1 MEITKEQALEDFGLS
16 QKEVQV
22 YLKLLRIGESTVSK
36 LSKETGIN
44 RVTIY
49 DILKY
54 LSAKGL
60 VSSTVKNN
68 VKVFTPADPKTILQ
82 ILEERKNKIATVLDA
97 LEKEKEITI
106 ETPRLEFYEGRDGMK
121 ALMWDIIKTK
131 KPLLSFSTE
140 YGVSQFLK
148 YCVPNFVKDRV
159 KAGIEIKHITS
170 SQERYKEWKKK
181 DKEELRQTK
190 LFKNLKIPSHIYVYG
205 NKVAILNIHH
215 EKPSGVLIENTEF
228 SKSLANIFNII
239 WEQAK

>member
-68 VKVFTPADPKTILQ
+68 VKVFSPANPKTILQ
-82 ILEERKNKIATVLDA
+82 ILEERKNKITAVLDA
-97 LEKEKEITI
+97 LEKEKEATI
-106 ETPRLEFYEGRDGMK
+106 ETPKLQFYEGKDGIK

-140 YGVSQFLK
+140 YGISKFLK
-148 YCVPNFVKDRV
+148 YYVPDFVKSRV
-159 KAGIEIKHITS
+159 KAGVQIKHITS
-170 SQERYKEWKKK
+170 SKERYKEWKEK
-181 DKEELRQTK
+181 DKEELRETR
-190 LFKNLKIPSHIYVYG
+190 LFKDLKTSSQIYIYG
-205 NKVAILNIHH
+205 NKVTILNINH
-215 EKPSGVLIENTEF
+215 EKPSGILIENTQF
-228 SKSLANIFNII
+228 SKSLANIFDII
-239 WEQAK
+239 WTQAK

>member
-68 VKVFTPADPKTILQ
+68 VKVFSPANPKTILQ
-82 ILEERKNKIATVLDA
+82 ILEERKNKITAVLDA
-97 LEKEKEITI
+97 LEKEKE
-106 ETPRLEFYEGRDGMK
+106 
-121 ALMWDIIKTK
+121 A
-131 KPLLSFSTE
+131 
-140 YGVSQFLK
+140 
-148 YCVPNFVKDRV
+148 
-159 KAGIEIKHITS
+159 
-170 SQERYKEWKKK
+170 
-181 DKEELRQTK
+181 
-190 LFKNLKIPSHIYVYG
+190 
-205 NKVAILNIHH
+205 
-215 EKPSGVLIENTEF
+215 
-228 SKSLANIFNII
+228 
-239 WEQAK
+239 